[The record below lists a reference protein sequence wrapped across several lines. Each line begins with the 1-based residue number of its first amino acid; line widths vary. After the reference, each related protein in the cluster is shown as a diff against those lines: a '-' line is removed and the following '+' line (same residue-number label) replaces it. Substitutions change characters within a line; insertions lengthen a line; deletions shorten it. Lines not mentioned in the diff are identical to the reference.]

1 MSIIHFS
8 IAFKALDTF
17 VAQHNATSDS
27 LSTRLRQPVIA
38 TAREIIRI
46 YGASLLKASKKAS
59 FNASTIPPLKTNN
72 VQLAKVS
79 HVSTR
84 TIKRHLKKL
93 VQANIITQK
102 IWHGSNASYELYLNP
117 KILLISC
124 QKTVN
129 NSTIRK
135 KIEKLKSTDNQ
146 LFKKEYLT
154 SCPHTD
160 SSNNSYINN
169 IIIAVNKKL
178 DAHSQRSSLSLTAN
192 YLSGNKTGNNFTR
205 YTEKEGIPKMT
216 ELPTQGTLGARNF
229 YQKES
234 IIHKEY
240 KYNQFHND
248 AEKEGK
254 PLEVKTQAKDT
265 DSRLGAS
272 RVSFLTS
279 YTEKL
284 WEFARQSIYKDQF
297 LNSYQ
302 ITTAKKLLFDWYVPV
317 KDQHL
322 EKVHQVYMARL
333 KLVKKYLDKDR
344 EKRFV
349 QLPDRYFDTKNP
361 FGFTGTKVWHEN
373 QMRNKRKTR
382 LKLITHAQIRRFLNN
397 EKKQTSKQKPR
408 LLLFRDCEQKIK
420 KLGKPK
426 LLEQFYKSVL
436 NDAS

>member
-17 VAQHNATSDS
+17 VAQHNATADS

-46 YGASLLKASKKAS
+46 YGASLLKVSKKTS
-59 FNASTIPPLKTNN
+59 FNASDIPPLKTNN
-72 VQLAKVS
+72 VQLAKLS

-93 VQANIITQK
+93 VQANVITEK
-102 IWHGSNASYELYLNP
+102 IFYGRKANYALFLNP
-117 KILLISC
+117 KILLINC
-124 QKTVN
+124 QKPVDKTP
-129 NSTIRK
+129 IQ
-135 KIEKLKSTDNQ
+135 EKAEKTKNTDNQ
-146 LFKKEYLT
+146 SFKKHFLT
-154 SCPHTD
+154 SCPQTD
-160 SSNNSYINN
+160 SSNNKINN
-169 IIIAVNKKL
+169 IIIAVDKKL
-178 DAHSQRSSLSLTAN
+178 DADNQRSSLSLTAN

-205 YTEKEGIPKMT
+205 YAEKESIPKMT
-216 ELPTQGTLGARNF
+216 ELPTQDTLGARNF

-254 PLEVKTQAKDT
+254 PLEVQTQAKDT

-302 ITTAKKLLFDWYVPV
+302 ITTAKKLLFDWYIPV

-322 EKVHQVYMARL
+322 EKVHQVYMTRL

-361 FGFTGTKVWHEN
+361 FGFTGTKVWYEN
-373 QMRNKRKTR
+373 QIRSKQKTR
-382 LKLITHAQIRRFLNN
+382 AKLITHAQIRRFVNN
-397 EKKQTSKQKPR
+397 EQNQTSKQKPW
-408 LLLFRDCEQKIK
+408 LTLFRDCEKKVQK
-420 KLGKPK
+420 LQNPQ
-426 LLEQFYKSVL
+426 LLDQFYKRVL
-436 NDAS
+436 EYTS